1 MTHLL
6 PRLED
11 VMNKCSYQLSLSH
24 SHSFSLAV
32 AILVVGAPGVE
43 KSFKLHATLVLFNN

>member
-32 AILVVGAPGVE
+32 AILVYVGAPGVE
-43 KSFKLHATLVLFNN
+43 KSYCTIVIK